1 MIKMSDVFEL
11 PVEAWQVTD
20 VDECVKDD
28 SVSWF
33 KSSDYAAH
41 AINNFDGLVEALEEL
56 IDSSL
61 QEGLELC
68 GHKYTVCRAMA
79 TLTAAKGETK

>member
-1 MIKMSDVFEL
+1 MKMSDQFEL
-11 PVEAWQVTD
+11 PVID
-20 VDECVKDD
+20 VVHDGFDNIQD
-28 SVSWF
+28 R
-33 KSSDYAAH
+33 YAAH

>member
-1 MIKMSDVFEL
+1 MKMSDVFEL

-41 AINNFDGLVEALEEL
+41 AINNFDGLVEALDRLSIAWFDANEDERDEAYRLALAAL
-56 IDSSL
+56 I
-61 QEGLELC
+61 
-68 GHKYTVCRAMA
+68 
-79 TLTAAKGETK
+79 AAKGEEK

>member
-1 MIKMSDVFEL
+1 MKMSDVFEL

-41 AINNFDGLVEALEEL
+41 AINNFDGLVEELWTLTEHNALHFGEN
-56 IDSSL
+56 
-61 QEGLELC
+61 
-68 GHKYTVCRAMA
+68 HNTVVAGRTA
-79 TLTAAKGETK
+79 LTAAKGEKK